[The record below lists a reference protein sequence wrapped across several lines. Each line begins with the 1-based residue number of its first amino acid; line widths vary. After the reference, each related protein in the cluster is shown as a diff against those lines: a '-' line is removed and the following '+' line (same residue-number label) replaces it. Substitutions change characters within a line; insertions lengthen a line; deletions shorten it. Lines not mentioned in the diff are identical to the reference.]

1 MIKLNRIFLKMIFKK
16 NQTIILLI
24 YASIFSFSGCAYQ
37 DGGDVKS
44 TANLILVNSSEQ
56 TIVGF
61 RVAEDGKWSENKFSP
76 ITQSDGLLSGE
87 KFYFVM
93 ESCDTDFK
101 IRVDFMKNLQLIEY
115 EREISFPCN
124 KTITWTITEI
134 FKSTIGIE

>member
-1 MIKLNRIFLKMIFKK
+1 MNSIRIL
-16 NQTIILLI
+16 ILV
-24 YASIFSFSGCAYQ
+24 SIFMPIIGGCAYQ

-44 TANLILVNSSEQ
+44 TANLILENSSEH

-61 RVAEDGKWSENKFSP
+61 RVAEDGKWSENKLSP
-76 ITQSDGLLSGE
+76 ITQSDGLLTGE

-93 ESCDTDFK
+93 ESCDTDLK

-115 EREISFPCN
+115 EREVSFPCN

-134 FKSTIGIE
+134 FKSTIDIE